1 MDNTTTVII
10 SREKLIRMAEKALK
24 EWRFQ
29 PHYAYI
35 KKGLELI
42 IDPGIAI
49 NPQAISSFFGG
60 NGDPDDQL
68 EQLAI
73 YLYGVN

>member
-1 MDNTTTVII
+1 MGNSEVVI
-10 SREKLIRMAEKALK
+10 SREKLIQMAEKALQ
-24 EWRFQ
+24 EWQFW
-29 PHYAYI
+29 PMDNYI

-42 IDPGIAI
+42 ANPEISIR
-49 NPQAISSFFGG
+49 PQAINSFFGG